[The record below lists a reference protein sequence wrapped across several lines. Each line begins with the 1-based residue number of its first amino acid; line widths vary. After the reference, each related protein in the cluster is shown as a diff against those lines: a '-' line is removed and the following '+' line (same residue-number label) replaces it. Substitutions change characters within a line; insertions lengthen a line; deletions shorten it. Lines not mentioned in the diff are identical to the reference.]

1 MMESDK
7 ELMKNDIIMV
17 TKISLQID
25 YSNRTKV
32 KEIYDALTERE
43 ILKTSI
49 GNNYLKRLEKIYH
62 GEEPNHTCVICDQES
77 GNNPIICKKCLSKI
91 QIVRNETESG
101 KEEVF
106 QTEDRKNLQEEANK
120 GIEKGMKLL
129 NEQIKNA
136 DKFVS
141 DTAKVVNE
149 KSNKV
154 IQTINEKSIVKNP
167 ISSKKKKW
175 IWVISI
181 LFGCYIIS
189 KAFGLDSSINED
201 DMITLI
207 GQNVSDTNMLYGEG
221 KLYDAI
227 NAVTYSNGLA
237 VNFDSEDTLKIIYV
251 IDEPIMESVEIKVNA
266 FKVVS
271 TFDVSQTDGKELP
284 SLGVDELTGGVDGY
298 GTFLEVLKE
307 VCPVPITF
315 EDIEGGA
322 KGFYSQTEK
331 HIAIQ
336 EGMSEAQ
343 TVKTAIHE
351 MAHQKLHAIENNGT
365 NLARGNLPEDR
376 RG

>member
-25 YSNRTKV
+25 YSNKPKV
-32 KEIYDALTERE
+32 KEIYDALTERK

-49 GNNYLKRLEKIYH
+49 GNNYLKRLEKLYH
-62 GEEPNHTCVICDQES
+62 GEEPEHTCVICGQES
-77 GNNPIICKKCLSKI
+77 GDNPIICESCLSKI
-91 QIVRNETESG
+91 QIVRNETASG
-101 KEEVF
+101 KEDVSQIENKK
-106 QTEDRKNLQEEANK
+106 DLQEEANK

-136 DKFVS
+136 DKFVN
-141 DTAKVVNE
+141 DTAKVVSK

-154 IQTINEKSIVKNP
+154 IQTVNEKSIVKNP

-175 IWVISI
+175 IWVIGI

-207 GQNVSDTNMLYGEG
+207 GENVSDTNKLYGEG

-237 VNFDSEDTLKIIYV
+237 VNYDSEDTLKIIYV
-251 IDEPIMESVEIKVNA
+251 SIESPNRETLCDISIGDTVDKTTDEMNNLEAKVIEEEAAAGYSVDERGYRNYS
-266 FKVVS
+266 FEY
-271 TFDVSQTDGKELP
+271 DGKTMIC
-284 SLGVDELTGGVDGY
+284 SVNFQGGVVTRIACY
-298 GTFLEVLKE
+298 EKE
-307 VCPVPITF
+307 
-315 EDIEGGA
+315 
-322 KGFYSQTEK
+322 
-331 HIAIQ
+331 
-336 EGMSEAQ
+336 
-343 TVKTAIHE
+343 
-351 MAHQKLHAIENNGT
+351 
-365 NLARGNLPEDR
+365 
-376 RG
+376 

>member
-32 KEIYDALTERE
+32 KDIYDALTERE

-77 GNNPIICKKCLSKI
+77 GDNPIICKKCLSKI

-189 KAFGLDSSINED
+189 KAFGLDSSIN
-201 DMITLI
+201 
-207 GQNVSDTNMLYGEG
+207 
-221 KLYDAI
+221 
-227 NAVTYSNGLA
+227 
-237 VNFDSEDTLKIIYV
+237 
-251 IDEPIMESVEIKVNA
+251 
-266 FKVVS
+266 
-271 TFDVSQTDGKELP
+271 
-284 SLGVDELTGGVDGY
+284 
-298 GTFLEVLKE
+298 
-307 VCPVPITF
+307 C
-315 EDIEGGA
+315 
-322 KGFYSQTEK
+322 
-331 HIAIQ
+331 
-336 EGMSEAQ
+336 
-343 TVKTAIHE
+343 
-351 MAHQKLHAIENNGT
+351 
-365 NLARGNLPEDR
+365 
-376 RG
+376 

>member
-32 KEIYDALTERE
+32 KEIYDALTERK

-49 GNNYLKRLEKIYH
+49 GNNYLKGLEKLYH
-62 GEEPNHTCVICDQES
+62 GEEPDHTCVICGQEL
-77 GNNPIICKKCLSKI
+77 GDNPIICKKCLSKI
-91 QIVRNETESG
+91 QIVRNETGSG
-101 KEEVF
+101 NEEVF

-120 GIEKGMKLL
+120 GIEKGMKQLS
-129 NEQIKNA
+129 EHIKNA
-136 DKFVS
+136 DKFVG
-141 DTAKVVNE
+141 DTAKVVSE
-149 KSNKV
+149 ISNKV
-154 IQTINEKSIVKNP
+154 IGTVNEKSIVIYP

-207 GQNVSDTNMLYGEG
+207 GQNVSDTNILYGEG

-251 IDEPIMESVEIKVNA
+251 SIESPNSETLCDISIGGTIDKVSEKMHELDSKIEEEEAAAGYSVEDRGYRNYSFEYDGRIMICSVN
-266 FKVVS
+266 FQGGVV
-271 TFDVSQTDGKELP
+271 TRIACYKKEL
-284 SLGVDELTGGVDGY
+284 
-298 GTFLEVLKE
+298 
-307 VCPVPITF
+307 
-315 EDIEGGA
+315 
-322 KGFYSQTEK
+322 
-331 HIAIQ
+331 
-336 EGMSEAQ
+336 
-343 TVKTAIHE
+343 
-351 MAHQKLHAIENNGT
+351 
-365 NLARGNLPEDR
+365 
-376 RG
+376 

>member
-77 GNNPIICKKCLSKI
+77 GDNPIICKKCLSKI

-251 IDEPIMESVEIKVNA
+251 SIESPNSETLCDISIGDTVDKATDEMNNLEAKVIEEEAAAGYSVDERGYRNYS
-266 FKVVS
+266 FEY
-271 TFDVSQTDGKELP
+271 DGKKMICSVLFQ
-284 SLGVDELTGGVDGY
+284 GGVVTSVACY
-298 GTFLEVLKE
+298 
-307 VCPVPITF
+307 
-315 EDIEGGA
+315 
-322 KGFYSQTEK
+322 EK
-331 HIAIQ
+331 NSN
-336 EGMSEAQ
+336 MD
-343 TVKTAIHE
+343 
-351 MAHQKLHAIENNGT
+351 L
-365 NLARGNLPEDR
+365 
-376 RG
+376 

>member
-77 GNNPIICKKCLSKI
+77 GDNPIICKKCLSKI

-207 GQNVSDTNMLYGEG
+207 GQNVSDTTMTKKMDTTTIGGRIKKRRNDLGLSQENLAE
-221 KLYDAI
+221 KLFTSKQMISSYENNKTELKIQVVKELAI
-227 NAVTYSNGLA
+227 ALGTTSSFLIDGNEAVTYKQETAELVALFNSI
-237 VNFDSEDTLKIIYV
+237 S
-251 IDEPIMESVEIKVNA
+251 
-266 FKVVS
+266 
-271 TFDVSQTDGKELP
+271 KE
-284 SLGVDELTGGVDGY
+284 
-298 GTFLEVLKE
+298 EVRK
-307 VCPVPITF
+307 
-315 EDIEGGA
+315 
-322 KGFYSQTEK
+322 
-331 HIAIQ
+331 IAIEQ
-336 EGMSEAQ
+336 LRLL
-343 TVKTAIHE
+343 TRIHI
-351 MAHQKLHAIENNGT
+351 QQ
-365 NLARGNLPEDR
+365 
-376 RG
+376 